1 MPGGSNNLTQEDK
14 VEANLKKLELLYD
27 HTKFH
32 IGLCL
37 ILTSAYITLATSKIG
52 RKDVLPVLQPAL
64 AWIAVVLFIVAG
76 IAAGVI
82 ASSVIQSKSNGADD
96 FLREKIG
103 PWKTALLSAR
113 VWVHV
118 EHTAFWIAVI
128 CAVLSFVFSK

>member
-1 MPGGSNNLTQEDK
+1 

-32 IGLCL
+32 IGLSL
-37 ILTSAYITLATSKIG
+37 ILNSAYITLAASKIG
-52 RKDVLPVLQPAL
+52 RKDVLPVLHPAL
-64 AWIAVVLFIVAG
+64 AWIAVALFLVAG

-96 FLREKIG
+96 FLRAKIG
-103 PWKTALLSAR
+103 PWDTALLPAKL
-113 VWVHV
+113 WVHI
-118 EHTAFWIAVI
+118 EHSSFWLAVI